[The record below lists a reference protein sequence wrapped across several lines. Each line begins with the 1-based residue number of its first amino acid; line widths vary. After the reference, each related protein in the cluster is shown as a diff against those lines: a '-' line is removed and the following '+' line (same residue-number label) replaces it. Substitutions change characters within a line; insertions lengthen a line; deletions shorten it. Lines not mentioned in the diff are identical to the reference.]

1 MKWEIISSEYLYQ
14 HPPYFVSRKDLCRQ
28 PNGKIV
34 PAYYVVE
41 LPASVIA
48 VPVTGDKVVMIKQYR
63 HPVGEVSWE
72 FPGGFTDD
80 NESTLDAAK
89 RELQEETGYV
99 FDSCEYL
106 GKVAANPGI
115 LNNFTSIYIAGGD
128 YKKIGQSFDG
138 NEDIELQLFSFDEL
152 MEMLLNNKIIQ
163 SLHTNAAYMALMYLG
178 KLKYTP

>member
-128 YKKIGQSFDG
+128 YKKVGQSFDG

>member
-63 HPVGEVSWE
+63 HPVGEVS
-72 FPGGFTDD
+72 
-80 NESTLDAAK
+80 
-89 RELQEETGYV
+89 
-99 FDSCEYL
+99 
-106 GKVAANPGI
+106 
-115 LNNFTSIYIAGGD
+115 
-128 YKKIGQSFDG
+128 
-138 NEDIELQLFSFDEL
+138 
-152 MEMLLNNKIIQ
+152 
-163 SLHTNAAYMALMYLG
+163 
-178 KLKYTP
+178 